1 MTENL
6 LPQII
11 QDMRK
16 KTLAQFQIAYTGWYL
31 FGGPT
36 QGEDSDISFKTDVIS
51 PEEFSRLVKEQQ
63 RADSAAPFTSD
74 TDGIE
79 LADCFVYEIR
89 KKPGSAF
96 SQWITIGRALNN
108 DIVLRFPTV
117 SKLHA
122 RLEIE
127 TTAFGDPLG
136 YHLID
141 NHSTGKTVHNGELLA
156 ADKLIS
162 IAIGDIILF
171 GNIRCTVMDGTLF
184 WKQLR

>member
-11 QDMRK
+11 QDLRK
-16 KTLAQFQIAYTGWYL
+16 KTLAQFQLAYTGWYL
-31 FGGPT
+31 SGGPM
-36 QGEDSDISFKTDVIS
+36 QGDDSEISFNTDVIS
-51 PEEFSRLVKEQQ
+51 PEEFSQLVKEQ
-63 RADSAAPFTSD
+63 RNADSAASLTPD
-74 TDGIE
+74 IDIE
-79 LADCFVYEIR
+79 LTDCFAYEIR

-117 SKLHA
+117 SKSHA

-127 TTAFGDPLG
+127 STAFGDPLG

-141 NHSTGKTVHNGELLA
+141 NHSAVKTVLNGELLT
-156 ADKLIS
+156 ADKRIS

-171 GNIRCTVMDGTLF
+171 GKIRCTVMDATLF
-184 WKQLR
+184 WEQLR